1 MLDKERFAKFIK
13 AVELVAPQGQA
24 NMGLAVNKSGA
35 AVQWTEFLTNPRIV
49 EVDGLS
55 DSPVELIEK
64 LGKAISEGRRIVLE
78 IKDRLPGELY
88 AQLRSLSMS
97 NRMQMANGEEVKDV
111 KLKDAG
117 IIVIGLS
124 EVIDRVK
131 KEYPDFVGLFGPVIE
146 V

>member
-1 MLDKERFAKFIK
+1 MFDKERFVKFIK
-13 AVELVAPQGQA
+13 AVELVAPQGRA
-24 NMGLAVNKSGA
+24 SMGLVVNKSGLTVPWA
-35 AVQWTEFLTNPRIV
+35 EFLTEPMIV
-49 EVDGLS
+49 EVDSLAN
-55 DSPVELIEK
+55 SPNEFIKK
-64 LGKAISEGRRIVLE
+64 LGQAVAGGRRVIME

-97 NRMQMANGEEVKDV
+97 NRMQVANGGEVQDV
-111 KLKDAG
+111 KLTDART
-117 IIVIGLS
+117 IVIGLS

>member
-131 KEYPDFVGLFGPVIE
+131 KEYPDFVGLFGPIIE